1 MMNKKIFNGLA
12 FIIYALA
19 LTVGPKFSYPG
30 CPTDGMVMNCHKS
43 LAVIFWVG
51 VIIGIIGLALILI
64 KNREI
69 LLGGHIAGIIASAVV
84 VLIPTVIIGICQME
98 TMPCKVVTFP
108 IIYLITLVFFIINSV
123 GIVLELRSKKRESQ
137 LAKP

>member
-1 MMNKKIFNGLA
+1 MNKKIFYGVL
-12 FIIYALA
+12 FIIYALS
-19 LTVGPKFSYPG
+19 LTIGTEFLYPG

-43 LAVIFWVG
+43 LAVIFWIG
-51 VIIGIIGLALILI
+51 VIIGMIGLALILI

-69 LLGGHIAGIIASAVV
+69 LLGGHIAGFIASVV
-84 VLIPTVIIGICQME
+84 VFLIPTVIIGICQME
-98 TMPCKVVTFP
+98 TMNCKVVTFP
-108 IIYLITLVFFIINSV
+108 IIYLLTLLFFIINTV